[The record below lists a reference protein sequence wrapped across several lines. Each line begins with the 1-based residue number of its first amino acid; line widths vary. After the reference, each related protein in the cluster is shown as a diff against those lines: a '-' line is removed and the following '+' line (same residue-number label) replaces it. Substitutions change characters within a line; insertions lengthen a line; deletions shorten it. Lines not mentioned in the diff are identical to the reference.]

1 MKASVAWLLSNGS
14 GGGGGGGTTNYNNL
28 ENLPQIN
35 GITLKGNKSDEDL
48 SLIGDENHLSPEEL
62 NNLLSLI

>member
-1 MKASVAWLLSNGS
+1 MKASVAWLLSDS
-14 GGGGGGGTTNYNNL
+14 SGGGGGGTTNYNNL

-35 GITLKGNKSDEDL
+35 GTILKGNKSNEDL

>member
-1 MKASVAWLLSNGS
+1 MKASVAWLLSDGS

-48 SLIGDENHLSPEEL
+48 LLIGDNNHLSPEEL

>member
-1 MKASVAWLLSNGS
+1 MKASVAWLLSDGS
-14 GGGGGGGTTNYNNL
+14 GGGGGGTTNYNNL

-35 GITLKGNKSDEDL
+35 GTTLKGNKSNEDL